1 MNTPDNSSFDYRSTI
16 QSWATR
22 NGFAHWAVAMMWLI
36 AAFVL
41 FQLSAGAVY
50 TALLFLAGEVQS
62 VSDLEA
68 AMMSRLDLLFI
79 GNSVGQVVF
88 LGAATFLVVKLNTA
102 GETAREFLRISWD
115 DQTVKYLVLAA
126 LFVVVVQPIV
136 LFLGFLNS
144 FLPVPDSMSLM
155 QESQY
160 EMIKNFLTSD
170 GVMWFG
176 LFHIA
181 LIPAFAE
188 EFLFRGYIL
197 RAFEKSWGIIVA
209 IIVSSLIFGMF
220 HLQIT
225 NLLPLAALGAML
237 AVLTVYSGSIWPA
250 VLAHFINNG
259 AAVVTATYYPE
270 IAFGDLSASTMPPIW
285 ALALSIIC
293 TAVLVRYMVSSSKNS
308 ILS

>member
-1 MNTPDNSSFDYRSTI
+1 
-16 QSWATR
+16 
-22 NGFAHWAVAMMWLI
+22 MWLI

-144 FLPVPDSMSLM
+144 FVPVPDSMSLM

>member
-1 MNTPDNSSFDYRSTI
+1 
-16 QSWATR
+16 
-22 NGFAHWAVAMMWLI
+22 MMWLI

-102 GETAREFLRISWD
+102 EETAREFLRISWD

>member
-1 MNTPDNSSFDYRSTI
+1 MNTPNNSSSDYRSTI
-16 QSWATR
+16 ESWATR
-22 NGFAHWAVAMMWLI
+22 NGFAHWAVAAMWLI
-36 AAFVL
+36 LAFVL
-41 FQLSAGAVY
+41 FQLTAGAVY
-50 TALLFLAGEVQS
+50 TALLFVTGEVQS

-68 AMMSRLDLLFI
+68 ALMSRLDLLFI
-79 GNSVGQVVF
+79 GNTVGQVVF

-102 GETAREFLRISWD
+102 EETAREFLRISWD
-115 DQTVKYLVLAA
+115 DQTVKYLVLAG

-144 FLPVPDSMSLM
+144 FVPVPDSMSLM

-160 EMIKNFLTSD
+160 EMLENFLTSD

-197 RAFEKSWGIIVA
+197 RAFEKSWGVIVA
-209 IIVSSLIFGMF
+209 IIASSLIFGMF
-220 HLQIT
+220 HLQLT

-237 AVLTVYSGSIWPA
+237 AVLTIYSGSIWPA
-250 VLAHFINNG
+250 VLAHFMNNG

-270 IAFGDLSASTMPPIW
+270 LAFGDLSASTMPPIW

-293 TAVLVRYMVSSSKNS
+293 TAALVRYMVSSSKNS
-308 ILS
+308 IIS

>member
-62 VSDLEA
+62 VSNLEA

-144 FLPVPDSMSLM
+144 FVPVPDSMSLM

>member
-144 FLPVPDSMSLM
+144 FVPVPDSMSLM

>member
-102 GETAREFLRISWD
+102 EETAREFLRISWD

>member
-1 MNTPDNSSFDYRSTI
+1 
-16 QSWATR
+16 
-22 NGFAHWAVAMMWLI
+22 MWLI

-102 GETAREFLRISWD
+102 EETAREFLRISWD

>member
-1 MNTPDNSSFDYRSTI
+1 
-16 QSWATR
+16 
-22 NGFAHWAVAMMWLI
+22 MWLI
-36 AAFVL
+36 TAFVL

-102 GETAREFLRISWD
+102 EETAREFLRISWD